1 MNDGI
6 HKLAFSRLH
15 GMNVSLGRNILDRI
29 GGDAERFFAMSA
41 GQLSSVMG
49 FDSRLFSDD
58 LRGRALRDAERESG
72 FIKANGICPRFFADE
87 DSGYPDRLGECDDA
101 PAMLQSLGSC
111 DLDSRCMIGIVGTRH
126 ATAYGTEF
134 ATRLVSELAAVLADK
149 PVIVSGLAYG
159 IDIAAHR
166 AALAADIPTVAVLA
180 HGLNT
185 IYPAAHRNVAAEIV
199 KNGGALVTE
208 YTSADAV
215 HRGNFLARNR
225 IVAGLVD
232 CLVVVESDIKGGALV
247 TARLANDYNR
257 EVFALPGRVSDRYSR
272 GCNSLIARNMAALLT
287 DAASLA
293 DSMGWRRK
301 SAEGIQQEL
310 FSELDPTEQRV
321 LDALM
326 HAGEMRLSELQMAL
340 NEQTHRLMGLLIDM
354 ELRGLVM
361 SIPGNR
367 YRLA

>member
-1 MNDGI
+1 MTHTI
-6 HKLAFSRLH
+6 HALAFSRLH
-15 GMNVSLGRNILDRI
+15 GVNVALGRSILERL
-29 GGDAERFFAMSA
+29 GGDVSCFFSMPASRLTA
-41 GQLSSVMG
+41 LMG
-49 FDSRLFSDD
+49 FDSKIFGDD
-58 LRGRALRDAERESG
+58 MRRKALAEAEREAAFAG
-72 FIKANGICPRFFADE
+72 ANGISTRFFADS
-87 DSGYPDRLGECDDA
+87 DGRYPARLAECDDA
-101 PAMLQSLGSC
+101 PAMLHTIGDC

-126 ATAYGTEF
+126 ATAYGTDF
-134 ATRLVSELAAVLADK
+134 TSRLVTELAATLADP

-166 AALAADIPTVAVLA
+166 AAIAAGVPTVAVLA

-185 IYPAAHRNVAAEIV
+185 IYPAAHRNCAAEIV
-199 KNGGALVTE
+199 KSGGALVTE

-225 IVAGLVD
+225 IVAGMVD
-232 CLVVVESDIKGGALV
+232 CLVVVESDVKGGALV

-272 GCNSLIARNMAALLT
+272 GCNNLIARNMAHILT
-287 DAASLA
+287 DVAALA
-293 DSMGWRRK
+293 DAMGWRRR
-301 SAEGIQQEL
+301 SVEGLQQQL
-310 FSELDPTEQRV
+310 FTELDPAEQRV
-321 LDALM
+321 VDALM
-326 HAGEMRLSELQMAL
+326 HSGEMRLSELQMTL